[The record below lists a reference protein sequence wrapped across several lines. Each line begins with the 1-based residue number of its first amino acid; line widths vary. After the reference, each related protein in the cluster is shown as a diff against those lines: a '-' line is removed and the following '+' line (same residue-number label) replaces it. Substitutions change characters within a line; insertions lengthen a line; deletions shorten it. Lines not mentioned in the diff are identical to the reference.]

1 LIRRKA
7 AKTRKETIQMSMMQ
21 EFKTFAMRGNVIDMA
36 VGIVIGGAF
45 GKIVSSLVA
54 DVIMPPL
61 GMLIA
66 GVPFKNL
73 AVVLKQATEDAPEV
87 AIRYGQFILTIVDF
101 IIIAFVIFMV
111 VKGINT
117 VRRKEEAKPAP
128 PPPPPA
134 PSKEEVLLGEIRDLL
149 KTRQ

>member
-1 LIRRKA
+1 
-7 AKTRKETIQMSMMQ
+7 MSMMQ

-45 GKIVSSLVA
+45 SKIVSSLVA

-66 GVPFKNL
+66 GVPFRSL
-73 AVVLKQATEDAPEV
+73 AVVLKQATDDAPEV

-101 IIIAFVIFMV
+101 IIIAVVIFMV

-117 VRRKEEAKPAP
+117 VRRKEAAKPAP

-149 KTRQ
+149 KTRQQA